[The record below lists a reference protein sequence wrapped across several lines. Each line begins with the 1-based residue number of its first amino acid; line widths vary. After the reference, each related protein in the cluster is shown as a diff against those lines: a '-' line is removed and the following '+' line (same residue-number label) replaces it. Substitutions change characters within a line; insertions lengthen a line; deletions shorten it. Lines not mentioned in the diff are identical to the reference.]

1 MLGTLIKIGT
11 GALNAVYSVMKLAPV
26 KNRIVFLSRQSN
38 KPSYDIRALDGWFR
52 DKGFETVVLCR
63 EMGEGPAA
71 YAGYM
76 LHMLKQMRCMAG
88 AKMVILD
95 TYCIA
100 ACLLHHRDDLLIA
113 QMWHALGSLK
123 KFSLSILDQAGG
135 RSSETANIMHMHE
148 QYDIIFTSSQA
159 SRGAFAEAFGY
170 DEEAL
175 TVMSLPRVDAI
186 LDTYCIAACLLRHRD
201 ELLIAQMWHALGSLK
216 KFSLSILDQAGGR
229 SSQTANIMH
238 MHEQYDI
245 IFTSSEA
252 SRGAFAE
259 AFGYDEEAL
268 TVMRLPRVDAILD
281 QERDEKNKEKIRSTY
296 PRIGEGGRRVLL
308 YAPTFRKGKDISED
322 VKRLIDTVD
331 YSRYDLIVKLHPL
344 DAARI
349 AGGQAIVDRKFST
362 MDMLSICDVV
372 ITDYSAVTYEA
383 ALKGRPLV
391 FYAFDIGDYIAGRD
405 FYLDYNSEIPGPV
418 RESAAEVM
426 EIIDRGEWE
435 PDKVRQ
441 FADKYIEKRERC
453 TEEMGQ
459 YLLDRIANR

>member
-11 GALNAVYSVMKLAPV
+11 GVLNAVYSIMKIAPV

-38 KPSYDIRALDGWFR
+38 KPSYDIRALDEWFQ
-52 DKGFETVVLCR
+52 KQGFETVVLCK
-63 EMGEGPAA
+63 EMGHGPAA

-76 LHMLKQMRCMAG
+76 LHMLKQMRCMATS
-88 AKMVILD
+88 KMVILD

-100 ACLLHHRDDLLIA
+100 ACLLRHRDELIIA

-135 RSSETANIMHMHE
+135 RSSGTANIMHMHE
-148 QYDIIFTSSQA
+148 QYDIIFTSSEA
-159 SRGAFAEAFGY
+159 SRSAFAEAFGY

-186 LDTYCIAACLLRHRD
+186 LD
-201 ELLIAQMWHALGSLK
+201 Q
-216 KFSLSILDQAGGR
+216 Q
-229 SSQTANIMH
+229 
-238 MHEQYDI
+238 
-245 IFTSSEA
+245 
-252 SRGAFAE
+252 
-259 AFGYDEEAL
+259 
-268 TVMRLPRVDAILD
+268 
-281 QERDEKNKEKIRSTY
+281 RDEKNKEKIRDAY
-296 PRIGEGGRRVLL
+296 PGIAQGGRKVLL

-322 VKRLIDTVD
+322 VRRLIDTVD

-344 DAARI
+344 DAALLE
-349 AGGQAIVDRKFST
+349 GGQAIVDRKFST
-362 MDMLSICDVV
+362 MDMLSVCDVV

-391 FYAFDIGDYIAGRD
+391 FYAFDIGEYIAGRD
-405 FYLDYNSEIPGPV
+405 FYLDYNSEMPGPV
-418 RESAAEVM
+418 VTSAADVM
-426 EIIDRGEWE
+426 KVIDAEDWQ
-435 PDKVRQ
+435 PDRVRQ
-441 FADKYIEKRERC
+441 FAEKYIEKRERC

>member
-11 GALNAVYSVMKLAPV
+11 GALNAVYGIMKLAPV

-38 KPSYDIRALDGWFR
+38 TPSYDIRALEAWFQE
-52 DKGFETVVLCR
+52 KGFETVVLCR
-63 EMGEGPAA
+63 EMGHGPAA

-76 LHMLKQMRCMAG
+76 LHMFKQMRCMATSR
-88 AKMVILD
+88 MVILD

-100 ACLLHHRDDLLIA
+100 ACLLRHRDGLLIA

-148 QYDIIFTSSQA
+148 QYDIIFTSS
-159 SRGAFAEAFGY
+159 
-170 DEEAL
+170 
-175 TVMSLPRVDAI
+175 
-186 LDTYCIAACLLRHRD
+186 
-201 ELLIAQMWHALGSLK
+201 
-216 KFSLSILDQAGGR
+216 
-229 SSQTANIMH
+229 
-238 MHEQYDI
+238 
-245 IFTSSEA
+245 EA

-268 TVMRLPRVDAILD
+268 TIMSLPRVDAILD
-281 QERDEKNKEKIRSTY
+281 QQRDEKNKEKIRNAY
-296 PRIGEGGRRVLL
+296 PRIGEGGRKVLL
-308 YAPTFRKGKDISED
+308 YAPTFRKGKDISEA
-322 VKRLIDTVD
+322 VRRLIDAVD

-362 MDMLSICDVV
+362 MDMLSVCDVV

-383 ALKGRPLV
+383 ALKGKPLV
-391 FYAFDIGDYIAGRD
+391 FYAFDIGEYIAGRD

-418 RESAAEVM
+418 RETATEVM
-426 EIIDRGEWE
+426 DIIGRGEWE
-435 PDKVRQ
+435 PDRVRQ
-441 FADKYIEKRERC
+441 FAEKYIEKRERC

-459 YLLDRIANR
+459 YLLDRIENR

>member
-11 GALNAVYSVMKLAPV
+11 GVLNAVYSIMKIAPV

-38 KPSYDIRALDGWFR
+38 KPSYDIKALEAWFQE
-52 DKGFETVVLCR
+52 KGFETVVLCR
-63 EMGEGPAA
+63 EMGHGPAA

-76 LHMLKQMRCMAG
+76 LHMLKQMRVMATS
-88 AKMVILD
+88 KMV
-95 TYCIA
+95 
-100 ACLLHHRDDLLIA
+100 
-113 QMWHALGSLK
+113 
-123 KFSLSILDQAGG
+123 
-135 RSSETANIMHMHE
+135 
-148 QYDIIFTSSQA
+148 
-159 SRGAFAEAFGY
+159 
-170 DEEAL
+170 
-175 TVMSLPRVDAI
+175 I

-229 SSQTANIMH
+229 SSGTANIMH

-252 SRGAFAE
+252 SRSAFAE

-268 TVMRLPRVDAILD
+268 TVMSLPRVDAILD
-281 QERDEKNKEKIRSTY
+281 QQRDEKNKEKIRDAY
-296 PRIGEGGRRVLL
+296 PGIAEGGRKVLL

-322 VKRLIDTVD
+322 VRRLIDTVD

-344 DAARI
+344 DAALI
-349 AGGQAIVDRKFST
+349 EGGQAIVDRKFST

-391 FYAFDIGDYIAGRD
+391 FYAFDIGEYIAGRD
-405 FYLDYNSEIPGPV
+405 FYLDYNSEMPGPV
-418 RESAAEVM
+418 VTSAADVM
-426 EIIDRGEWE
+426 KVIDAEDWQ
-435 PDKVRQ
+435 PDRVRQ
-441 FADKYIEKRERC
+441 FAEKYIEKREHC

-459 YLLDRIANR
+459 YLLDRINDWRSL

>member
-11 GALNAVYSVMKLAPV
+11 GALNAVYGIMKLAPV

-38 KPSYDIRALDGWFR
+38 KPSYDIRALDAWFQE
-52 DKGFETVVLCR
+52 KGFETVVLCR
-63 EMGEGPAA
+63 EIGHGPAA

-76 LHMLKQMRCMAG
+76 LHMLKQMRCMATS
-88 AKMVILD
+88 KMVILD

-100 ACLLHHRDDLLIA
+100 ACLLRHREGLLIA

-135 RSSETANIMHMHE
+135 RSSETAN
-148 QYDIIFTSSQA
+148 T
-159 SRGAFAEAFGY
+159 
-170 DEEAL
+170 
-175 TVMSLPRVDAI
+175 
-186 LDTYCIAACLLRHRD
+186 
-201 ELLIAQMWHALGSLK
+201 
-216 KFSLSILDQAGGR
+216 
-229 SSQTANIMH
+229 MH

-268 TVMRLPRVDAILD
+268 TVMSLPRVDAILD

-296 PRIGEGGRRVLL
+296 PRIGEDGRRVLL

-322 VKRLIDTVD
+322 VKRLIDAVD

-362 MDMLSICDVV
+362 MDMLSVCDVV

-391 FYAFDIGDYIAGRD
+391 FYAFDIGEYIAGRD
-405 FYLDYNSEIPGPV
+405 FYLDYSCEMPGPV

-435 PDKVRQ
+435 PDRVRQ
-441 FADKYIEKRERC
+441 FADKYIEKREHC

>member
-11 GALNAVYSVMKLAPV
+11 GALNAVYGIMKLAPV

-38 KPSYDIRALDGWFR
+38 KPSYDIKALEAWFQE
-52 DKGFETVVLCR
+52 KGFETVVLCR
-63 EMGEGPAA
+63 EMGHGPAA

-76 LHMLKQMRCMAG
+76 RHMLKQMRVMATS
-88 AKMVILD
+88 KMVILD

-100 ACLLHHRDDLLIA
+100 ACLLRHRDELLIA

-148 QYDIIFTSSQA
+148 QYDIIFTSSEA

-175 TVMSLPRVDAI
+175 TVMS
-186 LDTYCIAACLLRHRD
+186 
-201 ELLIAQMWHALGSLK
+201 
-216 KFSLSILDQAGGR
+216 
-229 SSQTANIMH
+229 
-238 MHEQYDI
+238 
-245 IFTSSEA
+245 
-252 SRGAFAE
+252 
-259 AFGYDEEAL
+259 
-268 TVMRLPRVDAILD
+268 LPRVDAILD

-296 PRIGEGGRRVLL
+296 PRIGEGGRKVLL

-322 VKRLIDTVD
+322 VKRLIDAVD
-331 YSRYDLIVKLHPL
+331 YSRYDLVVKLHPL
-344 DAARI
+344 DAARV
-349 AGGQAIVDRKFST
+349 AGGQAMVDRKFST
-362 MDMLSICDVV
+362 MDMLSVCDVV

-383 ALKGRPLV
+383 ALKGKPLV
-391 FYAFDIGDYIAGRD
+391 FYAFDIGEYIAGRD
-405 FYLDYNSEIPGPV
+405 FYLDYSSEMPGPV

-435 PDKVRQ
+435 PDRVRQ

-459 YLLDRIANR
+459 YLLDRIANRQ

>member
-38 KPSYDIRALDGWFR
+38 KPSYDIRALETWF
-52 DKGFETVVLCR
+52 KEQGFETVVLCR
-63 EMGEGPAA
+63 EMGHGPAA
-71 YAGYM
+71 LAGYM
-76 LHMLKQMRCMAG
+76 LHMLKQMRCMATS
-88 AKMVILD
+88 KMVILD

-100 ACLLHHRDDLLIA
+100 ACLLRHRDELLIA

-148 QYDIIFTSSQA
+148 QYDIIFTSSEA

-186 LDTYCIAACLLRHRD
+186 LD
-201 ELLIAQMWHALGSLK
+201 
-216 KFSLSILDQAGGR
+216 
-229 SSQTANIMH
+229 
-238 MHEQYDI
+238 
-245 IFTSSEA
+245 
-252 SRGAFAE
+252 
-259 AFGYDEEAL
+259 
-268 TVMRLPRVDAILD
+268 P
-281 QERDEKNKEKIRSTY
+281 ERDQKNRENIRNAY
-296 PRIGEGGRRVLL
+296 PRIGEGGRKVLL

-322 VKRLIDTVD
+322 VRKLIDAVD

-362 MDMLSICDVV
+362 MDMLSVCDVV

-383 ALKGRPLV
+383 ALKGKPLV
-391 FYAFDIGDYIAGRD
+391 FYAFDIGEYIAGRD

-418 RESAAEVM
+418 RETAAEVM
-426 EIIDRGEWE
+426 EVISRGEWE
-435 PDKVRQ
+435 PDRVRQ
-441 FADKYIEKRERC
+441 FAEKYIEKREHC

-459 YLLDRIANR
+459 YLLSRIANK

>member
-11 GALNAVYSVMKLAPV
+11 GVLNALYSVMKRGPV

-38 KPSYDIRALDGWFR
+38 RPSYDIRALDAWFQK
-52 DKGFETVVLCR
+52 KGYETVVLCR
-63 EMGEGPAA
+63 EIGHGPAA

-76 LHMLKQMRCMAG
+76 LHMLKQMRCMAT

-100 ACLLHHRDDLLIA
+100 ACLLHHREDLQIV

-170 DEEAL
+170 DEEML

-186 LDTYCIAACLLRHRD
+186 LD
-201 ELLIAQMWHALGSLK
+201 
-216 KFSLSILDQAGGR
+216 
-229 SSQTANIMH
+229 
-238 MHEQYDI
+238 
-245 IFTSSEA
+245 
-252 SRGAFAE
+252 RG
-259 AFGYDEEAL
+259 
-268 TVMRLPRVDAILD
+268 
-281 QERDEKNKEKIRSTY
+281 RDEKNREKIKAVY
-296 PRIGEGGRRVLL
+296 PGLGEDGRKVLL
-308 YAPTFRKGKDISED
+308 YAPTFRKGKDISEY
-322 VKRLIDTVD
+322 VRQLIDSVD

-344 DAARI
+344 DAAQI
-349 AGGQAIVDRKFST
+349 QGGQAIVDRRFPT
-362 MDMLSICDVV
+362 MDMLSVCDVV

-391 FYAFDIGDYIAGRD
+391 FYAFDIGEYIAGRD
-405 FYLDYNSEIPGPV
+405 FYLDYKTEMPGPV
-418 RESAAEVM
+418 QESAAGVM
-426 EIIDRGEWE
+426 QVIEQGAWDPDR
-435 PDKVRQ
+435 VRA

-459 YLLDRIANR
+459 YLLDRIK

>member
-186 LDTYCIAACLLRHRD
+186 LD
-201 ELLIAQMWHALGSLK
+201 K
-216 KFSLSILDQAGGR
+216 
-229 SSQTANIMH
+229 
-238 MHEQYDI
+238 
-245 IFTSSEA
+245 
-252 SRGAFAE
+252 
-259 AFGYDEEAL
+259 
-268 TVMRLPRVDAILD
+268 
-281 QERDEKNKEKIRSTY
+281 ERDAGCIEKIKKVY
-296 PRIGEGGRRVLL
+296 PEIGAEGKKVLL
-308 YAPTFRKGKDISED
+308 YAPTFRKGRNIAEE
-322 VKRLIDTVD
+322 VERLIRAVD

-349 AGGQAIVDRKFST
+349 ECGKAIVDRRFST
-362 MDMLSICDVV
+362 MDMLSVCDVV

-391 FYAFDIGDYIAGRD
+391 FYAFDIDDYIEGRD
-405 FYLDYNSEIPGPV
+405 FYLDYNSEMPGPV
-418 RESAAEVM
+418 RTSAAEVM
-426 EIIDRGEWE
+426 EVIDAEDWQPQR
-435 PDKVRQ
+435 VRQ
-441 FADKYIEKRERC
+441 FADKYIEKREHC

-459 YLLDRIANR
+459 YLLDRMNDRRSI

>member
-11 GALNAVYSVMKLAPV
+11 GALNAVYGIMKLAPV

-38 KPSYDIRALDGWFR
+38 KPSYDIKALEAWFQEQ
-52 DKGFETVVLCR
+52 GFETVVLCR
-63 EMGEGPAA
+63 EMGHGLAA

-76 LHMLKQMRCMAG
+76 LHMLKQMRCMATS
-88 AKMVILD
+88 KMV
-95 TYCIA
+95 
-100 ACLLHHRDDLLIA
+100 
-113 QMWHALGSLK
+113 
-123 KFSLSILDQAGG
+123 
-135 RSSETANIMHMHE
+135 
-148 QYDIIFTSSQA
+148 
-159 SRGAFAEAFGY
+159 
-170 DEEAL
+170 
-175 TVMSLPRVDAI
+175 I

-268 TVMRLPRVDAILD
+268 TVMSLPRVDAILD

-426 EIIDRGEWE
+426 EIIDRCEWE
-435 PDKVRQ
+435 PDRVRQ
-441 FADKYIEKRERC
+441 FADKYIEKRECC

>member
-11 GALNAVYSVMKLAPV
+11 GVLNAVYSIMKIAPV

-38 KPSYDIRALDGWFR
+38 KPSYDIRALDEWFR
-52 DKGFETVVLCR
+52 KQGFETVVLCK
-63 EMGEGPAA
+63 EMGHGPAA

-76 LHMLKQMRCMAG
+76 LHMLKQMRCMATS
-88 AKMVILD
+88 KMVILD

-100 ACLLHHRDDLLIA
+100 ACLLRHRDELIIA

-135 RSSETANIMHMHE
+135 RSS
-148 QYDIIFTSSQA
+148 
-159 SRGAFAEAFGY
+159 G
-170 DEEAL
+170 
-175 TVMSLPRVDAI
+175 
-186 LDTYCIAACLLRHRD
+186 
-201 ELLIAQMWHALGSLK
+201 
-216 KFSLSILDQAGGR
+216 
-229 SSQTANIMH
+229 TANIMH

-252 SRGAFAE
+252 SRSAFAE
-259 AFGYDEEAL
+259 AFGYDEDAL
-268 TVMRLPRVDAILD
+268 TVMSLPRVDAILD
-281 QERDEKNKEKIRSTY
+281 RQRDEKNKEKIRNAY
-296 PRIGEGGRRVLL
+296 PEIAQGGRKVLL

-322 VKRLIDTVD
+322 VRRLIDTVD

-362 MDMLSICDVV
+362 MDMLSVCDVV

-391 FYAFDIGDYIAGRD
+391 FYAFDIGEYIAGRD
-405 FYLDYNSEIPGPV
+405 FYLDYNSEMPGPV
-418 RESAAEVM
+418 TTSAADVM
-426 EIIDRGEWE
+426 KVIDAEDWE
-435 PDKVRQ
+435 PDRVRQ

-459 YLLDRIANR
+459 YLLGRMANR

>member
-11 GALNAVYSVMKLAPV
+11 GVLNAVYSIMKIAPV

-38 KPSYDIRALDGWFR
+38 KPSYDIRALDEWFQ
-52 DKGFETVVLCR
+52 KQGFETVVLCK
-63 EMGEGPAA
+63 EMGHGPAA

-76 LHMLKQMRCMAG
+76 LHMLKQMRCMATS
-88 AKMVILD
+88 KMVILD

-100 ACLLHHRDDLLIA
+100 ACLLRHRDELIIA

-135 RSSETANIMHMHE
+135 RSSGTANIMHMHE
-148 QYDIIFTSSQA
+148 QYDIIFTSSEA
-159 SRGAFAEAFGY
+159 SRSAFAEAFGY

-186 LDTYCIAACLLRHRD
+186 LD
-201 ELLIAQMWHALGSLK
+201 Q
-216 KFSLSILDQAGGR
+216 Q
-229 SSQTANIMH
+229 
-238 MHEQYDI
+238 
-245 IFTSSEA
+245 
-252 SRGAFAE
+252 
-259 AFGYDEEAL
+259 
-268 TVMRLPRVDAILD
+268 
-281 QERDEKNKEKIRSTY
+281 RDEKNKEKIRDAY
-296 PRIGEGGRRVLL
+296 PGIAEGGRKVLL

-322 VKRLIDTVD
+322 VRRLIDTVD

-344 DAARI
+344 DAALI
-349 AGGQAIVDRKFST
+349 EGGQAIVDRKFST

-391 FYAFDIGDYIAGRD
+391 FYAFDIGEYIAGRD
-405 FYLDYNSEIPGPV
+405 FYLDYNSEMPGPV
-418 RESAAEVM
+418 VTSAADVM
-426 EIIDRGEWE
+426 KVIDAEDWQ
-435 PDKVRQ
+435 PDRVRQ
-441 FADKYIEKRERC
+441 FAEKYIEKREHC

-459 YLLDRIANR
+459 YLLDRINDWRSL

>member
-11 GALNAVYSVMKLAPV
+11 GVLNAVYSIMKIAPV

-38 KPSYDIRALDGWFR
+38 KPSYDIRALDEWFQ
-52 DKGFETVVLCR
+52 KQGFETVVLCK
-63 EMGEGPAA
+63 EMGHGPAA

-76 LHMLKQMRCMAG
+76 LHMLKQMRCMATS
-88 AKMVILD
+88 KMVILD

-100 ACLLHHRDDLLIA
+100 ACLLRHRDELIIA

-135 RSSETANIMHMHE
+135 RSS
-148 QYDIIFTSSQA
+148 
-159 SRGAFAEAFGY
+159 G
-170 DEEAL
+170 
-175 TVMSLPRVDAI
+175 
-186 LDTYCIAACLLRHRD
+186 
-201 ELLIAQMWHALGSLK
+201 
-216 KFSLSILDQAGGR
+216 
-229 SSQTANIMH
+229 TANIMH

-252 SRGAFAE
+252 SRSAFAE
-259 AFGYDEEAL
+259 AFGYDEDAL
-268 TVMRLPRVDAILD
+268 TVMSLPRVDAILD
-281 QERDEKNKEKIRSTY
+281 RQRDEKNKEKIRNAY
-296 PRIGEGGRRVLL
+296 PEIAQGGRKVLL

-322 VKRLIDTVD
+322 VRRLIDTVD

-362 MDMLSICDVV
+362 MDMLSVCDVV

-391 FYAFDIGDYIAGRD
+391 FYAFDIGEYIAGRD
-405 FYLDYNSEIPGPV
+405 FYLDYNSEMPGPV
-418 RESAAEVM
+418 TTSAADVM
-426 EIIDRGEWE
+426 KVIDAEDWE
-435 PDKVRQ
+435 PDRVRQ

-459 YLLDRIANR
+459 YLLGRMANR

>member
-11 GALNAVYSVMKLAPV
+11 GVLNAVYSIMKIAPV

-38 KPSYDIRALDGWFR
+38 KPSYDIRALDAWFQE
-52 DKGFETVVLCR
+52 KGFETVVLCR
-63 EMGEGPAA
+63 EMGHGPAA

-76 LHMLKQMRCMAG
+76 LHMLKQMRCMATS
-88 AKMVILD
+88 KMVILD

-100 ACLLHHRDDLLIA
+100 ACLLRHRDELVIA

-123 KFSLSILDQAGG
+123 KFSLSILDQEGG
-135 RSSETANIMHMHE
+135 RSSE
-148 QYDIIFTSSQA
+148 
-159 SRGAFAEAFGY
+159 
-170 DEEAL
+170 
-175 TVMSLPRVDAI
+175 
-186 LDTYCIAACLLRHRD
+186 
-201 ELLIAQMWHALGSLK
+201 
-216 KFSLSILDQAGGR
+216 
-229 SSQTANIMH
+229 TANIMH

-268 TVMRLPRVDAILD
+268 TVMSLPRVDAILD
-281 QERDEKNKEKIRSTY
+281 RQRDEKNKEKIRNAY
-296 PRIGEGGRRVLL
+296 PRIGEDGRRVLL

-322 VKRLIDTVD
+322 VKRLIDAVD
-331 YSRYDLIVKLHPL
+331 YSKYDLIVKLHPL

-362 MDMLSICDVV
+362 MDMLSVCDVV

-391 FYAFDIGDYIAGRD
+391 FYAFDMDDYIAGRD
-405 FYLDYNSEIPGPV
+405 FYLDYNSEMPGPV
-418 RESAAEVM
+418 KTSAAEVM
-426 EIIDRGEWE
+426 GIIDAEDWE

-441 FADKYIEKRERC
+441 FAEKYIEKRDCC
-453 TEEMGQ
+453 TEEMGH
-459 YLLDRIANR
+459 YLLEQIVDRRSL

>member
-11 GALNAVYSVMKLAPV
+11 GALNAVYGIMKLAPV

-38 KPSYDIRALDGWFR
+38 KPSYDIRALDAWFQE
-52 DKGFETVVLCR
+52 KGFETVVLCR
-63 EMGEGPAA
+63 EIGHGPAA

-76 LHMLKQMRCMAG
+76 LHMLNQMRCMATS
-88 AKMVILD
+88 KMV
-95 TYCIA
+95 
-100 ACLLHHRDDLLIA
+100 
-113 QMWHALGSLK
+113 
-123 KFSLSILDQAGG
+123 
-135 RSSETANIMHMHE
+135 
-148 QYDIIFTSSQA
+148 
-159 SRGAFAEAFGY
+159 
-170 DEEAL
+170 
-175 TVMSLPRVDAI
+175 I

-229 SSQTANIMH
+229 SSATANIMH

-268 TVMRLPRVDAILD
+268 TVMSLPRVDAILD
-281 QERDEKNKEKIRSTY
+281 PERDQKNRENIRNAY
-296 PRIGEGGRRVLL
+296 PRIGEGGRKVLL

-322 VKRLIDTVD
+322 VRKLIDAVD

-362 MDMLSICDVV
+362 MDMLSVCDVV

-383 ALKGRPLV
+383 ALKGKPLV
-391 FYAFDIGDYIAGRD
+391 FYAFDIGEYIAGRD

-418 RESAAEVM
+418 RETAAEVM
-426 EIIDRGEWE
+426 EVISRGEWE
-435 PDKVRQ
+435 PDRVRQ
-441 FADKYIEKRERC
+441 FAEKYIEKREHC

-459 YLLDRIANR
+459 YLLSRIANK